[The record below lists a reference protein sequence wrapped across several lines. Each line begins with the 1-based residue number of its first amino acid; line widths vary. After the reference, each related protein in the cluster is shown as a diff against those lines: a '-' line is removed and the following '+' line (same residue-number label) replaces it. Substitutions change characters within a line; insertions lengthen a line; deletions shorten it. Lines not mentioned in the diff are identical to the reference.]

1 MGRPQIQKIIP
12 HIVHLDNPRALSA
25 RLDDLHIQVI
35 ERFLRRS
42 DLTPAQQVKVIDL
55 IAQNLKGSPT

>member
-12 HIVHLDNPRALSA
+12 HIVHLDDPRALSS

-35 ERFLRRS
+35 ERYLRRS

-55 IAQNLKGSPT
+55 IQKELSSHAT